1 MDGVRTGQPKYPVTD
16 GGQLASKAVENFGIT
31 RWRSG
36 AFAVQTWWQ
45 SLWRKGRRHN
55 LRMKIVEPEEMI
67 MTTTMLLRIAA
78 VISLLFAAG
87 HSLGGL
93 KRWSPMGENEV
104 LSAMSTVRFETMG
117 VNRTYLDFFMG
128 FGWSLSVA
136 MLLQS
141 MLLWQMASL
150 ARADAAQLRPIIATF
165 ALAALATG
173 VIAWRFIFPVPAL
186 FSGVLLIVL
195 AAAFVVA
202 R

>member
-1 MDGVRTGQPKYPVTD
+1 
-16 GGQLASKAVENFGIT
+16 
-31 RWRSG
+31 
-36 AFAVQTWWQ
+36 
-45 SLWRKGRRHN
+45 
-55 LRMKIVEPEEMI
+55 MKIAEPEEMI
-67 MTTTMLLRIAA
+67 MTTTILLRIAA

-117 VNRTYLDFFMG
+117 VSRTYLDFFMG

-141 MLLWQMASL
+141 VLLWQMASL

-165 ALAALATG
+165 ALAALASG